1 MESNKENRSKS
12 NKYTLLKRAE
22 EQFLKS
28 NYIDALKIYSLILK
42 DYPQLKDAKI
52 GVFLSDMGLES
63 DEDAQALFD
72 YYQILKNTRENP
84 ESVIDELIQAIY
96 STRFV
101 VEETFRDILDD
112 LEAQEGISYED
123 FLKLVESKG
132 DFKKAL
138 EDTMF
143 STKVVIKSKEEF
155 IDFIKN
161 LINYGHKEIALSY
174 LDSLAENF
182 NKDQDIYN
190 LYSLINEMDRNEN

>member
-1 MESNKENRSKS
+1 MESNKENGSKS
-12 NKYTLLKRAE
+12 NKQTLLKRAE

-42 DYPQLKDAKI
+42 DYPHLKDAKI
-52 GVFLSDMGLES
+52 GVYLSDMGLES

-96 STRFV
+96 NTRFM
-101 VEETFRDILDD
+101 VEETFRDILEDI
-112 LEAQEGISYED
+112 ESSEGISYED

-143 STKVVIKSKEEF
+143 STKVVIKTKDEF

-161 LINYGHKEIALSY
+161 LIKSGHKEIALSY

-182 NKDQDIYN
+182 NKDQDIYKLYN
-190 LYSLINEMDRNEN
+190 LVNEMDKDED